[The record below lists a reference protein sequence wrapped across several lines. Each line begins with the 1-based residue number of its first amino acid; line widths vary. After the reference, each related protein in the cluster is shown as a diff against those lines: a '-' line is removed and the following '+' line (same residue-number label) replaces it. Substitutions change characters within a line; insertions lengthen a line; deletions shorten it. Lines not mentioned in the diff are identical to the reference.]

1 MPPRIDAK
9 VGDIAPS
16 GPTLTKYDEEHAIT
30 YVRMLDA
37 DKDGADWREVA
48 QIVLRIDADSE
59 SDRARRTFETHLAR
73 AKWMAHTGYRLLL
86 KAGTWQG

>member
-1 MPPRIDAK
+1 
-9 VGDIAPS
+9 
-16 GPTLTKYDEEHAIT
+16 
-30 YVRMLDA
+30 MLDA
-37 DKDGADWREVA
+37 HKDGADWREVA